1 MKDNKFVKK
10 AYDWM
15 ERVAN
20 VDGGTVG
27 DFTGYHG
34 KLFGAVLQYLERLE
48 GNENKRK
55 AAVTTA
61 RIVGKCAPYVLSDL
75 PPTNA
80 NYIIKDFQ
88 DLANDLE
95 D

>member
-1 MKDNKFVKK
+1 MRGNEFVKK
-10 AYDWM
+10 AYGWM

-48 GNENKRK
+48 GNEDKRK
-55 AAVTTA
+55 VARTTA

-80 NYIIKDFQ
+80 DHIIKDFE
-88 DLANDLE
+88 DFANDLE
-95 D
+95 N